1 MRKER
6 ISMFSVCFWAT
17 LIILLISFFTPLPW
31 YVILAPM
38 IAWLAWV
45 VIVFALIVIFAFSA
59 FILVIISALL
69 D

>member
-1 MRKER
+1 MRRER
-6 ISMFSVCFWAT
+6 VSVFTVCFWAT

-38 IAWLAWV
+38 IAWLAC
-45 VIVFALIVIFAFSA
+45 VIIIFTLIVIFAFSA
-59 FILVIISALL
+59 FILTIISALL